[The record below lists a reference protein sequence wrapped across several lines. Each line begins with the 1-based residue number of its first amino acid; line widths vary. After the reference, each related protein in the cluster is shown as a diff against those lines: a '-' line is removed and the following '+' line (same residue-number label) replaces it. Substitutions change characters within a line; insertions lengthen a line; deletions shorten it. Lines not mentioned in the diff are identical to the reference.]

1 MEDIYKIFFC
11 LFLCLGMCA
20 IIAYIICDTLKKIN
34 MRNNIA
40 KPSELMEVVNETINR
55 EFTYKTQFEFKIKHI
70 RVIGDFEKEVNDLVT
85 KTMNS
90 LSPDILRDLEYYYK
104 LDTLTR
110 IVFKA
115 HTILLID
122 YMNKNNIEFKNKV
135 QSR

>member
-1 MEDIYKIFFC
+1 MEDIYKIFLC

-20 IIAYIICDTLKKIN
+20 IIALIICNTLQKIN

-40 KPSELMEVVNETINR
+40 KPSELMEVVNESINR
-55 EFTYKTQFEFKIKHI
+55 EFTYKTEFEFKIKGV
-70 RVIGDFEKEVNDLVT
+70 RVVGDFEKEVNDLVT

-90 LSPDILRDLEYYYK
+90 LSPDVLRDLEYYYK
-104 LDTLTR
+104 LDTITR

-115 HTILLID
+115 HAVLLVNFMD
-122 YMNKNNIEFKNKV
+122 KNNIEFKNKV